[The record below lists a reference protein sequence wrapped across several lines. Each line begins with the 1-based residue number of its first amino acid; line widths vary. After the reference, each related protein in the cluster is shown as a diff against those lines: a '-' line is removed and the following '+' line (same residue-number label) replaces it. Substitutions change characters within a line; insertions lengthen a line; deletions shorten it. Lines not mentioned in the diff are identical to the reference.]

1 MLYISPADS
10 FQFVKETYTGFA
22 DGFFQVFFLTAEVEK
37 FSACERG
44 FLYHSMK
51 GLDFSPNMLQAS
63 SRKLLFVCSQL
74 AVCR

>member
-10 FQFVKETYTGFA
+10 FQFVEETYTGFA
-22 DGFFQVFFLTAEVEK
+22 DVFFQVFFLTAEVEK
-37 FSACERG
+37 FIACKRG
-44 FLYHSMK
+44 FLYHAVK

-74 AVCR
+74 AVCW